1 MNMSKKIKNIKLGK
15 FIYYFLSVILIASLV
30 ITCFAGSVKTA
41 SAAEKQTDVLINEI
55 QYRIDESLKTEGAY
69 LSNGMPLAM
78 SSNPYDYIQNNDE
91 YDKLIALGEESLDDL
106 YELQQDNDKYN
117 SFQRYIIAIAIED
130 ITKTDLKQSEEYF
143 WMDADSFSEKWD
155 DFSTE
160 SEEKMMNILNDESLS
175 NDEKIEDIC
184 FYGTLANHIDTSKLS
199 DEQMKIVNSA
209 KKDVSDLDRDELVE
223 FSNVN

>member
-1 MNMSKKIKNIKLGK
+1 M
-15 FIYYFLSVILIASLV
+15 SVILIVSLV

-55 QYRIDESLKTEGAY
+55 QYRINECLKTESAY
-69 LSNGMPLAM
+69 LSNGMLLAM
-78 SSNPYDYIQNNDE
+78 SSNPYDYIQNNDK

-143 WMDADSFSEKWD
+143 LMDADSFSEKWD
-155 DFSTE
+155 NF
-160 SEEKMMNILNDESLS
+160 
-175 NDEKIEDIC
+175 
-184 FYGTLANHIDTSKLS
+184 
-199 DEQMKIVNSA
+199 
-209 KKDVSDLDRDELVE
+209 
-223 FSNVN
+223 

>member
-1 MNMSKKIKNIKLGK
+1 
-15 FIYYFLSVILIASLV
+15 
-30 ITCFAGSVKTA
+30 
-41 SAAEKQTDVLINEI
+41 
-55 QYRIDESLKTEGAY
+55 
-69 LSNGMPLAM
+69 MPLAM

>member
-1 MNMSKKIKNIKLGK
+1 MLKKVKNIKSGK
-15 FIYYFLSVILIASLV
+15 FIYCFLSVILIVSLV
-30 ITCFAGSVKTA
+30 VTFFAGSVKTA
-41 SAAEKQTDVLINEI
+41 SAAEKQTDILINEI

-78 SSNPYDYIQNNDE
+78 SSNPYDYIQNDDE

-160 SEEKMMNILNDESLS
+160 SEEKMMNILNDKSLS

-199 DEQMKIVNSA
+199 DEQIKIVNSV

-223 FSNVN
+223 YSNIY